1 MAIKSGFFNS
11 INHDRQ
17 YHNVDISEMFNGLF
31 SDGIFKDAVIQD
43 GYEVNDKFSVTE
55 DEGYHL
61 IIGTGKAWFDKVWV
75 LNDSKTGVTL
85 STSHLILPRID
96 AVALQIDKSDQ
107 GRNASIIVIPGI
119 PAANPKR
126 PTMLIDSEHK
136 IYQYALAYVTV
147 RANASEILQS
157 DIENVVGTT
166 ETPYT
171 AYLGSAG
178 VNLKVANNLE
188 TSEPG
193 WILDARQGKVLND
206 RIPFQF
212 GKDTNDNYGYY
223 RSDGSFIPFLG
234 AKNIVKLGN
243 GSRYDLTSYP
253 DYRQFTVNNNF
264 FFKIN
269 SIRTTLSYNIRAVN
283 GSSGGYIDI
292 WVPDSQNRSV
302 PFDIVPSLSYDSANG
317 ILTVGSRS
325 GTTDSWSLE
334 VRNGNSYGGAGADG
348 SVSANTTVNADV
360 YLVH

>member
-31 SDGIFKDAVIQD
+31 SDGVFKDAVIQD

-96 AVALQIDKSDQ
+96 AVALQIDKSDE
-107 GRNASIIVIPGI
+107 GRNASIIVIPGV

-126 PTMLIDSEHK
+126 PIMLIDSEHK

-166 ETPYT
+166 ETPYA

-212 GKDTNDNYGYY
+212 GKDANDNYGYY

-269 SIRTTLSYNIRAVN
+269 SIRTTFNFNMTALDA
-283 GSSGGYIDI
+283 SSGGID
-292 WVPDSQNRSV
+292 V
-302 PFDIVPSLSYDSANG
+302 IVPSSVSYSTPYTITPTLSYDNANG
-317 ILTVGSRS
+317 ILTVGSRN
-325 GTTDSWSLE
+325 GGDSHNNIE
-334 VRNGNSYGGAGADG
+334 VHLYESSRNAGARGGA
-348 SVSANTTVNADV
+348 SSNTTVDADV